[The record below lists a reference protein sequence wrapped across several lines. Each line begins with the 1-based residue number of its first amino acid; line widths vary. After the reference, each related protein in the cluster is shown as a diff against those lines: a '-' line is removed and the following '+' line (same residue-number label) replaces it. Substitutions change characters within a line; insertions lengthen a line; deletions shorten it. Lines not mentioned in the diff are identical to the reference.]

1 MLLIMVHLFMAEGG
15 PLIREPDSIVVSMN
29 GIDRGR
35 SHDGKKRSARGARA
49 VLVASGDLREEAN
62 RVCWPAQQAVETSLR
77 EAFAAAG
84 WSLDRGH
91 RHSAARGHGFI
102 ASAREGLDVFR
113 EIDPDAPLV
122 VAEAVWQYSNHV
134 LPGLTSHRGPILTV
148 ANWSGQWPGLVGML
162 NLNGSLTKAGVPYAT
177 LWADDFS
184 APSFR
189 RHLESWLATRT
200 VHHDTSHV
208 VPCDRV
214 RIPARLAAAGEA
226 IAADLVRRK
235 ALMGVFDEGCMGMFN
250 AILPDRLLHATG
262 VFKERLS
269 QSALYHETMQVGD
282 TEARDVFRWIEKAG
296 MRFHFGRD
304 EATDLTR
311 PQVLLQ
317 CRMYIAA
324 LRIADR
330 FGCDCIGIQY
340 QQGLKD
346 LLPASDLVEG
356 MLNDSKRPPATA
368 AGSKKILWKGKP
380 LVHFNEVDEC
390 AGLDGLLTQRVHEAL
405 GQPVENTLHDIRWG
419 DWDRSG
425 TTDQWV
431 WVFEIS
437 GGAPPAHFIGGWK
450 GAEGFRQPPM
460 YFRLGGSTLAGVSK
474 PGEIVWSRIWVD
486 GSAGGER
493 LKMDIGRA
501 QVIRLPAEET
511 RRRLDAT
518 TKQWPIM
525 HAVTYGVSRDQMMAR
540 HKANH
545 IQVAY
550 AKDAAAADQAAVVK
564 AAAARAL
571 GIEVSFCGTRGLGS
585 SSAARWD

>member
-1 MLLIMVHLFMAEGG
+1 MA
-15 PLIREPDSIVVSMN
+15 P
-29 GIDRGR
+29 
-35 SHDGKKRSARGARA
+35 SARSTRPATKSAASRQA

-62 RVCWPAQQAVETSLR
+62 RVCWPAQQALEADLTK
-77 EAFAAAG
+77 AFAAAG
-84 WSLDRGH
+84 WKLARGH
-91 RHSAARGHGFI
+91 AASRSRGHGFI
-102 ASAREGLDVFR
+102 ASAREGLDVFAA
-113 EIDPDAPLV
+113 IDPETPLV

-134 LPGLTSHRGPILTV
+134 LPGLTTHSGPILTV

-162 NLNGSLTKAGVPYAT
+162 NLNGSLTKAGVPYQT
-177 LWADDFS
+177 LWADDFAS
-184 APSFR
+184 PTFR
-189 RHLESWLATRT
+189 RHLQSWLDTGR

-208 VPCDRV
+208 VPLTSV
-214 RIPARLAAAGEA
+214 SIPRPLAQAAAT
-226 IAADLVRRK
+226 IAADLRHAK

-250 AILPDRLLHATG
+250 AIIPDHLLHATG

-269 QSALYHETMQVGD
+269 QSALYHETMQVSD
-282 TEARDVFRWIEKAG
+282 AEARAVFAWLEKAG
-296 MRFHFGRD
+296 MRFHFGKD
-304 EATDLTR
+304 EARDLTR
-311 PQVLLQ
+311 AQVLLQ
-317 CRMYIAA
+317 CKLYVAT

-330 FGCDCIGIQY
+330 FGCDLVGIQY

-356 MLNDSKRPPATA
+356 MLNDAKRPPVVA
-368 AGSKKILWKGKP
+368 AGSKRILWKGKP

-419 DWDRSG
+419 DWDQSRS
-425 TTDQWV
+425 TDQWV

-437 GGAPPAHFIGGWK
+437 GGAPPAHFTGGWK

-460 YFRLGGSTLAGVSK
+460 YFRLGGSTLAGVSR

-486 GSAGGER
+486 GTSGQEKLR
-493 LKMDIGRA
+493 MDIGRA
-501 QVIRLPAEET
+501 EVVALPDEET

-518 TKQWPIM
+518 TPQWPIM
-525 HAVTYGVSRDQMMAR
+525 HAVTYGISRDQMMAR

-550 AKDAAAADQAAVVK
+550 AKDAAAADKAALLKAAV
-564 AAAARAL
+564 ARDL
-571 GIEVSFCGTRGLGS
+571 GIDVSFCGTRGHGVSPVL
-585 SSAARWD
+585 RWDA